1 MSPRQSILTRLYVV
15 LTLLLLLPAGV
26 AVQLARIYVA
36 EGAALREAGEQQA
49 AATRDI
55 PAVRGAILDREGRA
69 LAVTTARF
77 DVAVD
82 PTAPGFSDRA
92 EELYRT
98 LAAHTGE
105 SARLYRRRVAD
116 RASRQY
122 ALLARSVA
130 EPAKEALDDAG
141 IPGVLTEAR
150 LARRYTYGRTASHV
164 LGHVDR
170 DGRGIAGVE
179 QIQDA
184 FLQGEPGRRSV
195 QRDRRGLVRAVADA
209 AVVEPQHGEHI
220 VLTLDLVRQT
230 ILEEELKKG
239 VIEAGARWGTAIA
252 LDPKTGAILALANY
266 PDYDPNR
273 AAAFSEAARRN
284 HALTDQ
290 LEPGSTFKLVTAVAA
305 LETGTVTER
314 DTIDTGQGYI
324 RLGGRTM
331 RDSHAYG
338 RIPFGEAITHS
349 SNVAMA
355 KVALQMDGADL
366 YRKARDFGFGM
377 ETAID
382 LPGETA
388 GVLRHPDTWSGS
400 TKTSLAIGYAVSATP
415 LQIVTAYS
423 ALANGGLL
431 VSPYVVQERRSLQG
445 EVRWSAREARRDSVR
460 RVFQPE
466 TAARLMP
473 YFERVVS
480 DEGTAVKAAVEGLRI
495 AGKTGTAR
503 VAEGGGY
510 SRRYRASFVG
520 TFPAEAPEVALVV
533 VMDTPQKS
541 IYGGQVSAPVFSAT
555 ARRWVGTF
563 PSVAERM
570 APVRPLPRRDT
581 AFVRAVDRLPAA
593 VAAARLRA
601 DGFRVALSRR
611 LRADRWAPVGE
622 QWPGPGARA
631 ALREEIRLREAD
643 RPALASSEADSA
655 AAAPVMPDLAGLSAR
670 QAVAWLAALG
680 VEARLVGTG
689 AVAEQVPAAGRPVRG
704 AATLTLQS

>member
-1 MSPRQSILTRLYVV
+1 MSTRDSIHTRLYLV

-26 AVQLARIYVA
+26 ALQLARIYVA
-36 EGAALREAGEQQA
+36 DGTELREAGEQQA

-82 PTAPGFSDRA
+82 PTAPGFDAQA
-92 EELYRT
+92 EELYRIM
-98 LAAHTGE
+98 AAHTGE
-105 SARLYRRRVAD
+105 SARTYRQRVKQ

-130 EPAKEALDDAG
+130 ERAKEALDDAQ
-141 IPGVLTEAR
+141 IPGVITEAR

-179 QIQDA
+179 QIQNA

-209 AVVEPQHGEHI
+209 AVVEPQHGERV

-239 VIEAGARWGTAIA
+239 VLEAGARWGTAVA
-252 LDPKTGAILALANY
+252 MDPRTGAVLALANY

-290 LEPGSTFKLVTAVAA
+290 LEPGSTFKLITAVAA
-305 LETGTVTER
+305 LESGTVSVQ
-314 DTIDTGQGYI
+314 DTIDTGQGWI
-324 RLGGRTM
+324 RLGSRTM

-338 RIPFGEAITHS
+338 RIAFGEAITHS

-366 YRKARDFGFGM
+366 YTKARAFGFGM

-382 LPGETA
+382 LPGETS
-388 GVLRHPDTWSGS
+388 GVLRRPESWSGS

-415 LQIVTAYS
+415 LQIVTAYC

-431 VSPYVVQERRSLQG
+431 VSPYVVQQRRSLQG
-445 EVRWSAREARRDSVR
+445 EVLWDAAVARRDSVR

-466 TAARLMP
+466 TAEALMP

-480 DEGTAVKAAVEGLRI
+480 REGTAVKASVEGLRI

-510 SRRYRASFVG
+510 SGRYRASFVG
-520 TFPAEAPEVALVV
+520 AFPAEAPEVALIV
-533 VMDTPQKS
+533 VMDTPTKS
-541 IYGGQVSAPVFSAT
+541 IYGGQVSAPVFGAV

-563 PSVAERM
+563 PAVAERM
-570 APVRPLPRRDT
+570 APMRPLPRLDT
-581 AFVRAVDRLPAA
+581 AAVRGIDGLPAA
-593 VAAARLRA
+593 IASARLRA
-601 DGFRVALSRR
+601 DGFPVVLSRS
-611 LRADRWAPVGE
+611 LRAHPWAAVGE
-622 QWPGPGARA
+622 QRPGPGART
-631 ALREEIRLREAD
+631 
-643 RPALASSEADSA
+643 ALAERVRLDEAPGLPPSDTA
-655 AAAPVMPDLAGLSAR
+655 AAAPVMPDLGGLSAR

-680 VEARLVGTG
+680 VQARLVGAGT
-689 AVAEQVPAAGRPVRG
+689 VQQQVPAAGRALQPT
-704 AATLTLQS
+704 ATLTLQS

>member
-1 MSPRQSILTRLYVV
+1 MSPRESILTRLYVV

-36 EGAALREAGEQQA
+36 EGTALREAGEQQA

-82 PTAPGFSDRA
+82 PTAPGFDARA
-92 EELYRT
+92 EELYRIM
-98 LAAHTGE
+98 AQHTGE
-105 SARLYRRRVAD
+105 SARAYRRRVAD

-130 EPAKEALDDAG
+130 EPAKEALDDAD

-179 QIQDA
+179 QVQNDY
-184 FLQGEPGRRSV
+184 LQGEPGRRSV

-209 AVVEPQHGEHI
+209 AVVEPRHGEQV

-239 VIEAGARWGTAIA
+239 VIEAGARWGTAVA
-252 LDPKTGAILALANY
+252 MDPRTGAVLALANY

-273 AAAFSEAARRN
+273 AGAFSEDARRN
-284 HALTDQ
+284 HALADQ

-305 LETGTVTER
+305 LESGTVTAQ

-324 RLGGRTM
+324 VLGGRTM

-338 RIPFGEAITHS
+338 RIEFGEAITHS

-355 KVALQMDGADL
+355 KVALQMDGGAL
-366 YRKARDFGFGM
+366 YTKARDFGFGM

-382 LPGETA
+382 LPGETS
-388 GVLRHPDTWSGS
+388 GVLRRPERWSGS
-400 TKTSLAIGYAVSATP
+400 TKTSLAIGYALSATP
-415 LQIVTAYS
+415 LQIVTAYC

-445 EVRWSAREARRDSVR
+445 EVLWDAAVARRDSVR
-460 RVFQPE
+460 RVFDPE
-466 TAARLMP
+466 IAADLMP

-480 DEGTAVKAAVEGLRI
+480 REGTAVKASVEGLRI

-510 SRRYRASFVG
+510 SGRYRASFVG
-520 TFPAEAPEVALVV
+520 AFPAEAPEVALVV
-533 VMDTPQKS
+533 VMDTPSKS
-541 IYGGQVSAPVFSAT
+541 IYGGQVSAPVFGAV

-563 PSVAERM
+563 PAVAERM
-570 APVRPLPRRDT
+570 APVRPLPRLDT
-581 AFVRAVDRLPAA
+581 AFVRAVSDLPAA

-601 DGFRVALSRR
+601 DGFDVAPDRH
-611 LRADRWAPVGE
+611 LRADRWATVGE

-631 ALREEIRLREAD
+631 GLAERVRLHAAA
-643 RPALASSEADSA
+643 RPADGAPADSTA
-655 AAAPVMPDLAGLSAR
+655 DAPRMPDLAGLSAR

-680 VEARLVGTG
+680 VEARLVGSGT
-689 AVAEQVPAAGRPVRG
+689 VAAQTPAAGQPVRA